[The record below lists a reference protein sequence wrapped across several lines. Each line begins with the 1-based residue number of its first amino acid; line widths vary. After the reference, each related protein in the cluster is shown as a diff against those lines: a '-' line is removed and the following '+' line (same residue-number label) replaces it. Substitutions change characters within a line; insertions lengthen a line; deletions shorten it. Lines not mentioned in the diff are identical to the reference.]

1 MCIALESNWRERCHR
16 SIVVFTDA
24 GPHTTLHT
32 STPAPTRNGIEA
44 VIDLQNKTHALVF
57 ILAPQDPAYETIAKQ
72 QQVIYQAL
80 PVDDR
85 RFEGL
90 AAVDFNQ
97 VLDFIGRSI
106 SSVSQVQ

>member
-1 MCIALESNWRERCHR
+1 
-16 SIVVFTDA
+16 VFTDA
-24 GPHTTLHT
+24 GPHANLDS

-44 VIDLQNKTHALVF
+44 VIALQNEAHALIF
-57 ILAPQDPAYETIAKQ
+57 ILAPQDPAYEAIAKQ

-85 RFEGL
+85 RYEGL
-90 AAVDFNQ
+90 RAVDFNQ

-106 SSVSQVQ
+106 SSVSQAL